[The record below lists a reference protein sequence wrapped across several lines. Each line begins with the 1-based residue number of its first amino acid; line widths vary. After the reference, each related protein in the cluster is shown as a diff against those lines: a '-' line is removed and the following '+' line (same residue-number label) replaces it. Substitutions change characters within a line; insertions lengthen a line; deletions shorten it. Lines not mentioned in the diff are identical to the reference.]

1 MQTRIAVMI
10 DGSYFNRVSNFY
22 KFEHPAARRL
32 SLSGLMD
39 FIRIACADMEAVP
52 RTRAR
57 VVEAHYFRGRY
68 TVRDLEDRARSPN
81 FLEESLRN
89 DRVFDQILAASNIT
103 PHFTRIDTNSEPP
116 KEQGIDVWLALEA
129 FDLAVSNRCDVVAL
143 LAGDGDFVPLVKK
156 INAIGKRALVV
167 AWGMKSEQ
175 GAEVRFS
182 SALAGS
188 AAYFLDMADLIDNP
202 DDDEQ
207 RGLVD
212 QLFVDN

>member
-22 KFEHPAARRL
+22 KFEHAAGRRL
-32 SLSGLMD
+32 SLSGLLE
-39 FIRIACADMEAVP
+39 FIRAATADMEDVP
-52 RTRAR
+52 RSRAR

-68 TVRDLEDRARSPN
+68 TVRDLEERARTPD
-81 FLEESLRN
+81 FVEESLRN

-103 PHFTRIDTNSEPP
+103 PHYTRIDTNSEPP

-129 FDLAVSNRCDVVAL
+129 FDLAISDRCDVVAL
-143 LAGDGDFVPLVKK
+143 VAGDGDFVPLVKK

-167 AWGMKSEQ
+167 AWGMKSEN

-182 SALAGS
+182 SGLSGA

-202 DDDEQ
+202 DGEDQ
-207 RGLVD
+207 TALVD